1 MAIKAT
7 SKKPLSG
14 NRRSHSCRATKHMQ
28 KVNKQSVV
36 LPDGTKAQLSAR
48 EIRTL
53 KKAA

>member
-1 MAIKAT
+1 MATIKT
-7 SKKPLSG
+7 SRKPLAG

-28 KVNKQSVV
+28 KVNTQNVI
-36 LPDGTKAQLSAR
+36 LPDGTKAKLSAR